1 MATLVCSA
9 GARNTLG
16 PIKLYVLRI
25 RTLKLSV
32 IRLNDTDNICL
43 EDKDTEPLR
52 LDTKDTQT
60 KYETL
65 RLEIKGT

>member
-1 MATLVCSA
+1 MVSGISIMRLFVW
-9 GARNTLG
+9 
-16 PIKLYVLRI
+16 RI
-25 RTLKLSV
+25 RTLKLPV
-32 IRLNDTDNICL
+32 IGPKNTEIIFF